1 MIPKAIRNILSN
13 RDFIRFVV
21 VGIIATIIHYGVYY
35 LFLKVLNSTSIAY
48 TIGYLVSLALNFY
61 LTHIYTFK
69 VDINLKR
76 SIGFLGSH
84 ALNYILHILFLNFY
98 IYLGF
103 SNLFAPIP
111 VYATV
116 IPINFLILRY
126 FFKK

>member
-13 RDFIRFVV
+13 RDFIRFVI

-69 VDINLKR
+69 VDINLK
-76 SIGFLGSH
+76 STAGFLGSH
-84 ALNYILHILFLNFY
+84 AINYILHILFLNFY
-98 IYLGF
+98 MYLGF